1 MGPWRSWERV
11 PVKPGRSQGQIRV
24 CYGGAVAQLGARLD
38 GIEEVVGSNP
48 IGSTKFI
55 SVYYLYILQSERTGR
70 FYIGQTQDVPER
82 LAYHNANYS
91 KSLKNRGPWRL
102 VYTEQYKTRSEAV
115 LRESQLKSWKDRR
128 MIEKLLSASR

>member
-1 MGPWRSWERV
+1 
-11 PVKPGRSQGQIRV
+11 
-24 CYGGAVAQLGARLD
+24 VAQLGARLD

-55 SVYYLYILQSERTGR
+55 PVFYLYILQSEATGR

-102 VYTEQYKTRSEAV
+102 VYAEQYKSRREAV
-115 LRESQLKSWKDRR
+115 LRERQLKSWKDRR

>member
-1 MGPWRSWERV
+1 M
-11 PVKPGRSQGQIRV
+11 
-24 CYGGAVAQLGARLD
+24 
-38 GIEEVVGSNP
+38 GSNP
-48 IGSTKFI
+48 IGSTKLIPVF
-55 SVYYLYILQSERTGR
+55 YLYILQSESTSR

>member
-1 MGPWRSWERV
+1 
-11 PVKPGRSQGQIRV
+11 
-24 CYGGAVAQLGARLD
+24 VAQLGARLD

-55 SVYYLYILQSERTGR
+55 PVFYVYILQSEATGR

-102 VYTEQYKTRSEAV
+102 VHTEQYETRGEAM
-115 LRESQLKSWKDRR
+115 LRERQLKSWKDRR

>member
-1 MGPWRSWERV
+1 M
-11 PVKPGRSQGQIRV
+11 
-24 CYGGAVAQLGARLD
+24 AQLGARLD

-48 IGSTKFI
+48 IGSTNFI
-55 SVYYLYILQSERTGR
+55 PVYYLYILQSDTTSR

-102 VYTEQYKTRSEAV
+102 LYTEQYKTRSEAV
-115 LRESQLKSWKDRR
+115 RRESQLKSWKDRR